1 MVQFDFEGRVSRARQ
16 MMQEHGIDC
25 LYVTAGPNM
34 TYFTGWSAYAGG
46 WPVWLSAFLLPL
58 TGEAVLIISKMHYDI
73 FKHTGSWVKD
83 VRTHMDGEDP
93 TGHLGE
99 VLKEMGLARGR
110 IAVDDRMW
118 FGDYR
123 LLQEVAP
130 DAQVVSG
137 SFIIDGLRM
146 IKDAAEIEMLRKA
159 NEISGVGF
167 QRAAEVIRAGVS
179 EYQAAMEI
187 SQAML
192 NAGSERMGVGGHFRS
207 LSPRIIE
214 PGDIIDI
221 DIGGTWKGYGTDTA
235 RNVFV
240 APVSKEA
247 ERMWQ
252 VTAEAFDATFEII
265 KPGVPL
271 EEVDRTC
278 VQYMARHGYQQVWK
292 VGHGVGLGGVHEA
305 PLVQAGETM
314 LTKAGMV
321 FVVDPGCF
329 VPDQWR
335 DIPIHIENAIVVTEN
350 GAENLTTYTHELIVV

>member
-1 MVQFDFEGRVSRARQ
+1 MADFDFKGRVARARCI
-16 MMQEHGIDC
+16 MNEHDIDC
-25 LYVTAGPNM
+25 LHVTAGPNM

-46 WPVWLSAFLLPL
+46 WPVWLSAFLLPAD
-58 TGEAVLIISKMHYDI
+58 GEPVLLISQMHYDI
-73 FKHTGSWVKD
+73 FKHAQSWVTD
-83 VRTHMDGEDP
+83 VRTHLDGEDP
-93 TGHLGE
+93 SEQLGD
-99 VLKEMGLARGR
+99 VLRELGASAGR

-123 LLQEVAP
+123 LLHQVAP
-130 DAQVVSG
+130 SAEVISG

-146 IKDAAEIEMLRKA
+146 IKDAAEIEALRKA
-159 NEISGVGF
+159 NDISGVGF
-167 QRAAEVIRAGVS
+167 QKAAEVIREGVS

-187 SQAML
+187 AQAML

-207 LSPRIIE
+207 LSPRKIQG
-214 PGDIIDI
+214 GDIIDI
-221 DIGGTWKGYGTDTA
+221 DIGGTWMGYGTDTA

-240 APVSKEA
+240 APVTKEA
-247 ERMWQ
+247 ERMWR
-252 VTAEAFDATFEII
+252 VTAEAFDSTFEII

-271 EEVDRTC
+271 EEIDAVCRD
-278 VQYMARHGYQQVWK
+278 YMAQHGYKQVWK

-314 LTKAGMV
+314 LTKPGMV

-335 DIPIHIENAIVVTEN
+335 DIPIHIENAVVVTEE
-350 GAENLTTYTHELIVV
+350 GAENLTTYTHDLVVV